1 MKTRWMMMAGLLG
14 ATGMAQASYVTIGH
28 ANNAA
33 QSASNRSH
41 SESGGDGYGAVGYT
55 YQISKY
61 QVTIADWKTF
71 YDASDIGKQG
81 TFNSTYN
88 YWNDGTRNV
97 GTTAPAVRIS
107 FHQAAQYCNWLTTGD
122 AASGAYTINTSGQ
135 VTAIN
140 REFRNASGW
149 LYALPT
155 ENEWFKAA
163 YFKANGSGYSL
174 YAFGLDTA
182 PGVETDSNY
191 GGTGGN
197 YPGTWAVGTGNV
209 EQNGT
214 YDMMGNVWEWM
225 GDSSGVLRGGSCGYD
240 EYDLRSSDRSTDD
253 PSFESGGIGF
263 RVVAIP
269 EPATALLLALGGGI
283 AWLAR
288 LKQRL

>member
-41 SESGGDGYGAVGYT
+41 SQSGGDSYGAVGYT

-191 GGTGGN
+191 GGTGGI
-197 YPGTWAVGTGNV
+197 YSGTWAVGTGNV

-225 GDSSGVLRGGSCGYD
+225 EDSSGVLRGGSCYLN
-240 EYDLRSSDRSTDD
+240 ENNLRSSNRNSSG
-253 PSFESGGIGF
+253 PSDEYIPFGF